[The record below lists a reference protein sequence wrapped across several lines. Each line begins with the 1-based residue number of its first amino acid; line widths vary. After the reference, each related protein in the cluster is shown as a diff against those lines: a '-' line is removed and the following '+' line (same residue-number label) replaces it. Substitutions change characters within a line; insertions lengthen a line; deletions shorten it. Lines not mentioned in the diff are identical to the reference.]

1 MVPKD
6 AAFYMERCKGCR
18 KISIKIS
25 IKNAACSFFFEQAA
39 FLYLKVIFQ
48 AALQFV

>member
-18 KISIKIS
+18 KIS

-39 FLYLKVIFQ
+39 FLYLKVISQ